1 MIIIGS
7 MRMFIIICFAIIF
20 STHVLADRDI
30 TNLKWKPSLYK
41 GKIGKSYEIVKLG
54 SGEPVIGKKAFKFVA
69 IPFDCGSSNYNNWYT
84 DCGHVYQSTYSEK
97 FKIGGGDRMRS
108 EISTDTFKFPN
119 PFWLAFS
126 IYIPEDYVTISPTS
140 VSMFQIWEA
149 NAGTNLM
156 IEDMN
161 GFLIA
166 KQQVLNRRTDKFPK
180 GQNPWPRLI
189 EIDEMRGKWTH
200 FKIHTNQSDKID
212 KGFYKYYINDKLVAE
227 YKGVTSDKKKE
238 GMFLKAGIYQTG
250 ISFSMSKW
258 GMSEKWEPRQDAG
271 NFPTQIIYMD
281 NIFYAKKESKL
292 NKLIN
297 KAKSE

>member
-1 MIIIGS
+1 MNLI
-7 MRMFIIICFAIIF
+7 RKFIIIFFTIIIN
-20 STHVLADRDI
+20 TPVLADRDI

-69 IPFDCGSSNYNNWYT
+69 IPFDCGSSSYNNWYT

-108 EISTDTFKFPN
+108 EIFTPSFKTSGE
-119 PFWLAFS
+119 FWVSFS
-126 IYIPEDYVTISPTS
+126 IFIPENYITISPTS
-140 VSMFQIWEA
+140 VSMFQIWER

-156 IEDMN
+156 IEDTN
-161 GFLIA
+161 GYLIA
-166 KQQVLNRRTDKFPK
+166 KQQVLNRRTDKYPK

-189 EIDEMRGKWTH
+189 KIDDMRGKWTH

-212 KGFYKYYINDKLVAE
+212 KGFYKYYINDKLIAE

-250 ISFSMSKW
+250 ISFSMNKW
-258 GMSEKWEPRQDAG
+258 GMSEKWEPRQEAG

-281 NIFYAKKESKL
+281 NIFYAKKEKRL
-292 NKLIN
+292 IKLIN
-297 KAKSE
+297 KTK

>member
-1 MIIIGS
+1 MNLI
-7 MRMFIIICFAIIF
+7 RKFIIIFFTIIIN
-20 STHVLADRDI
+20 TPVLADRDI

-69 IPFDCGSSNYNNWYT
+69 IPFDCGSSSYNNWYT

-119 PFWLAFS
+119 PFWLSFS

-161 GFLIA
+161 GFLVA

-189 EIDEMRGKWTH
+189 EINEMRGKWTH

-297 KAKSE
+297 KAK

>member
-1 MIIIGS
+1 MNLI
-7 MRMFIIICFAIIF
+7 RKFIIIFFTIIIN
-20 STHVLADRDI
+20 TPVLADRDI

-69 IPFDCGSSNYNNWYT
+69 IPFDCGSSSYNNWYT
-84 DCGHVYQSTYSEK
+84 DCGHVYQSNYSEK

-119 PFWLAFS
+119 PFWLSFS

-161 GFLIA
+161 GFLVA

-189 EIDEMRGKWTH
+189 EINEMRGKWTH

>member
-1 MIIIGS
+1 MNLI
-7 MRMFIIICFAIIF
+7 RKFIIIFFTIIIN
-20 STHVLADRDI
+20 TAVLADRDI

-69 IPFDCGSSNYNNWYT
+69 IPFDCGSSSYNNWYT

-119 PFWLAFS
+119 PFWLSFS

-161 GFLIA
+161 GFLVA

>member
-1 MIIIGS
+1 MNLI
-7 MRMFIIICFAIIF
+7 RKFIIIFFTIIIN
-20 STHVLADRDI
+20 TPVLADRDI

-41 GKIGKSYEIVKLG
+41 GKMGKSYEIVKLG

-69 IPFDCGSSNYNNWYT
+69 IPFDCGSSSYNNWYT

-119 PFWLAFS
+119 PFWLSFS

-161 GFLIA
+161 GFLVA

>member
-1 MIIIGS
+1 MNLI
-7 MRMFIIICFAIIF
+7 RKFIIIFFTIIIN
-20 STHVLADRDI
+20 TPVLADRDI

-41 GKIGKSYEIVKLG
+41 GKMGKSYEIVKLG

-69 IPFDCGSSNYNNWYT
+69 IPFDCGSSSYNNWYT

-119 PFWLAFS
+119 PFWLSFS

-156 IEDMN
+156 IEDIN
-161 GFLIA
+161 GFLVA

>member
-1 MIIIGS
+1 MNLI
-7 MRMFIIICFAIIF
+7 RKFIIIFFTTIIN
-20 STHVLADRDI
+20 TPVLADRDI

-54 SGEPVIGKKAFKFVA
+54 SGEQVIGKKAFKFVA
-69 IPFDCGSSNYNNWYT
+69 IPFDCGSSSYNNWYT

-119 PFWLAFS
+119 PFWLSFS

-156 IEDMN
+156 IEDIN
-161 GFLIA
+161 GFLVA

-212 KGFYKYYINDKLVAE
+212 KGFYKYYINDKLIAE

>member
-1 MIIIGS
+1 MNLI
-7 MRMFIIICFAIIF
+7 RKFIIIFFTIIIN
-20 STHVLADRDI
+20 TPVLADRDI

-69 IPFDCGSSNYNNWYT
+69 IPFDCGSSSYNNWYT

-119 PFWLAFS
+119 PFWLSFS

-156 IEDMN
+156 IEDIN
-161 GFLIA
+161 GFLVA

>member
-7 MRMFIIICFAIIF
+7 MRMFIVICFAITF

-69 IPFDCGSSNYNNWYT
+69 IPFDCGSSSYNNWYT

-119 PFWLAFS
+119 PFWLSFS

-161 GFLIA
+161 GFLVA

-189 EIDEMRGKWTH
+189 EINEMRGKWTH

-297 KAKSE
+297 KAKSK

>member
-1 MIIIGS
+1 MKKLIIT
-7 MRMFIIICFAIIF
+7 FLAIIF
-20 STHVLADRDI
+20 NTSVFADRDI
-30 TNLKWKPSLYK
+30 TNLNWQPSLDK
-41 GKIGKSYEIVKLG
+41 GKKGKSYEIIKFET
-54 SGEPVIGKKAFKFVA
+54 GEPVIGKKSFKFKV
-69 IPFDCGSSNYNNWYT
+69 IPFDCGGSRDESWYT
-84 DCGHVYQSTYSEK
+84 DCGHIYQASYSKK
-97 FKIGGGDRMRS
+97 FKIGGGDRVRS
-108 EISTDTFKFPN
+108 EIFSDNFKPLGK
-119 PFWLAFS
+119 FWVSFS
-126 IYIPEDYVTISPTS
+126 IYIPEDYVTINPTT
-140 VSMFQIWEA
+140 VSLFQIWEK

-161 GFLIA
+161 GYLVA

-180 GQNPWPRLI
+180 GQNPWLRLI
-189 EIDEMRGKWTH
+189 KIDDMRGKWTH

-227 YKGVTSDKKKE
+227 YVGVTSDKKKE
-238 GMFLKAGIYQTG
+238 GMYLKAGIYQTG

-292 NKLIN
+292 NKLLN

>member
-1 MIIIGS
+1 MNLI
-7 MRMFIIICFAIIF
+7 RKFIIIFFTIIIN
-20 STHVLADRDI
+20 TPVLADRDI

-69 IPFDCGSSNYNNWYT
+69 IPFDCGSSSYNNWYT

-119 PFWLAFS
+119 PFWLSFS

-161 GFLIA
+161 GFLVA

-250 ISFSMSKW
+250 ISVSMSKW

>member
-1 MIIIGS
+1 MNLI
-7 MRMFIIICFAIIF
+7 RKFIIIFFTIIIN
-20 STHVLADRDI
+20 TPVLADRDI

-69 IPFDCGSSNYNNWYT
+69 IPFDCGSSSYNNWYT

-119 PFWLAFS
+119 PFWLSFS

-161 GFLIA
+161 GFLVA

-189 EIDEMRGKWTH
+189 EINEMRGKWTH

>member
-1 MIIIGS
+1 MNLI
-7 MRMFIIICFAIIF
+7 RKFIIIFFTIIIN
-20 STHVLADRDI
+20 TPVLADRDI

-54 SGEPVIGKKAFKFVA
+54 SSEPVIGKKAFKFVA
-69 IPFDCGSSNYNNWYT
+69 IPFDCGSSSYNNWYT

-119 PFWLAFS
+119 PFWLSFS

-161 GFLIA
+161 GFLVA

>member
-1 MIIIGS
+1 MNLI
-7 MRMFIIICFAIIF
+7 RKFIIIFFTIIIN
-20 STHVLADRDI
+20 TPVLADRDI

-69 IPFDCGSSNYNNWYT
+69 IPFDCGSSSYNNWYT

-119 PFWLAFS
+119 PFWLSFS

-161 GFLIA
+161 GFLVA

-297 KAKSE
+297 KAK

>member
-1 MIIIGS
+1 MNLI
-7 MRMFIIICFAIIF
+7 RKFIIIFFTIIIN
-20 STHVLADRDI
+20 TPVLADRDI

-69 IPFDCGSSNYNNWYT
+69 IPFDCGSSSYNNWYT

-119 PFWLAFS
+119 PFWLSFS

-161 GFLIA
+161 GFLVA

>member
-1 MIIIGS
+1 MNLI
-7 MRMFIIICFAIIF
+7 RKFIIIFFTIIIN
-20 STHVLADRDI
+20 TPVLADRDI

-54 SGEPVIGKKAFKFVA
+54 SGEPAIGKKAFKFVA
-69 IPFDCGSSNYNNWYT
+69 IPFDCGSSSYNNWYT

-119 PFWLAFS
+119 PFWLSFS

-161 GFLIA
+161 GFLVA

>member
-1 MIIIGS
+1 
-7 MRMFIIICFAIIF
+7 
-20 STHVLADRDI
+20 
-30 TNLKWKPSLYK
+30 
-41 GKIGKSYEIVKLG
+41 
-54 SGEPVIGKKAFKFVA
+54 
-69 IPFDCGSSNYNNWYT
+69 
-84 DCGHVYQSTYSEK
+84 
-97 FKIGGGDRMRS
+97 
-108 EISTDTFKFPN
+108 
-119 PFWLAFS
+119 
-126 IYIPEDYVTISPTS
+126 
-140 VSMFQIWEA
+140 MFQIWEA

-161 GFLIA
+161 GFLVA

-292 NKLIN
+292 NKLKN